1 MRSAAPL
8 LCGSV
13 KSLADQRHPP
23 EVLVFSVKSLLRWS
37 WPRALLLVLLICGL
51 PAQALQ
57 RERSLAQAHHT
68 RWTSKDGAP
77 LGIRKMAQTS
87 DGWLWLG
94 STSGLFRFDGVRFE
108 RFAPPE
114 DPGFGAR
121 RVSTLA
127 AGRNGELWVGLLDG
141 GMARIDA
148 AGTLTVF
155 KMPAGLAPG
164 GVLALAAGPDG
175 EVWAG
180 LRSELLRFDGREWAR
195 VGTDWNL
202 PLKRLGGVHLDL
214 NGALWVSNDEQWYRL
229 DRGSLAF
236 VPSGMKA
243 TGGRSVRILSGAS
256 WMLTADSLLRLPGS
270 EAQGQVLEQPRD
282 SSSMFVDRANN
293 LWNMFCP
300 AGLCRGR
307 LPGQLPGNAVALPP
321 VDDSFTSREGLS
333 GDIGMTVLEDRES
346 NLWVATQTGLDRFR
360 DTAMVRLDLP
370 RTATSFAVVP
380 AADDEMLIAAL
391 DSQGSLLWR
400 VKNGQREAL
409 VWPSAAGRL
418 QTVHRDA
425 QGQVWLGGANGVWRL
440 DGERSKRVTPE
451 GPAGSFDSRRI
462 LSDARG
468 LWVLFRREGLR
479 LLADEE
485 WRAPPLQGLD
495 SGREMPTTFELASD
509 GSVWAGYRDNRLVQ
523 ARPDGT
529 RSYGPEQGIA
539 VGAVSFIHAG
549 RRLLIAGELGVQ
561 MLVDGRFHALLSS
574 ADAEALRG
582 VTGAAQTRQ
591 GELWL
596 NTVRGAVRISAAE
609 LQRFEAAPSRT
620 ELKLQVFD
628 ALDGYPAS
636 AAPQGPQSSLAQGP
650 DGRLW
655 FAGIDGVA
663 WLDPAALP
671 APVSPPRVL
680 LQALAADQVWRP
692 AREPL
697 ELPPGTQSVALRFT
711 AQTLAMPERVQF
723 QARLDGIDKDWR
735 ELGGQREISYNNL
748 GPGAYRLQLRAMG
761 AEDKPD
767 GNPPTQLSFAIQPQ
781 LVQTWWFKT
790 LAALL
795 GVGLAAGL
803 LQLRAQR
810 AAARQNEKLHERMAE
825 RERIARELH
834 DTLLQGVH
842 GLTLR
847 FQKVANRMA
856 AQDPNRALM
865 EAELERAD
873 RLIIEGRDRVLELRS
888 PGLPRLDLGAAL
900 ANLGEQLAAEQDV
913 QFGISIQGRARA
925 LIPAVQDELLQ
936 IGQEALHNAFRHARA
951 RAIRVELR
959 YSWHGLRLSVR
970 DDGVGMA
977 PHLSAQGRPGHF
989 GLTGMR
995 ERARDLS
1002 ALLRLHSA
1010 PGQGTTIE
1018 LWLLALGAY
1027 ARPGARQPGDESH
1040 G

>member
-1 MRSAAPL
+1 MKL
-8 LCGSV
+8 
-13 KSLADQRHPP
+13 
-23 EVLVFSVKSLLRWS
+23 LLRWL
-37 WPRALLLVLLICGL
+37 WPRALFLVLLLNCGL

-68 RWTSKDGAP
+68 RWTAKDGAP
-77 LGIRKMAQTS
+77 LGIRRMVQTA

-108 RFAPPE
+108 RFAPIE

-121 RVSTLA
+121 RISTLA
-127 AGRNGELWVGLLDG
+127 AGRNGELWVGLLEG
-141 GMARIDA
+141 GVARIDA
-148 AGTLTVF
+148 AGALTLF
-155 KMPAGLAPG
+155 KMPAGLSPG
-164 GVLALAAGPDG
+164 SVLALMAGPDG
-175 EVWAG
+175 EAWAG

-195 VGTDWNL
+195 VGPDWNL
-202 PLKRLGGVHLDL
+202 PLQRFGGMHLDL
-214 NGALWVSNDEQWYRL
+214 NGSFWVSDDEQWHRL

-236 VPSGMKA
+236 VPTGIKSA
-243 TGGRSVRILSGAS
+243 GGRSVRVLGWAS
-256 WMLTADSLLRLPGS
+256 WMLTADGMLRLPGS
-270 EAQGQVLEQPRD
+270 EGQGEPLMPLRD
-282 SSSMFVDRANN
+282 SSSMFVDQAQNV
-293 LWNMFCP
+293 WSMFCP
-300 AGLCRGR
+300 AGLCRRR
-307 LPGQLPGNAVALPP
+307 LPEQMQGHAAPLPP
-321 VDDSFTSREGLS
+321 VDESFTSREGLS
-333 GDIGMTVLEDRES
+333 GDIGMTALEDREG

-360 DTAMVRLDLP
+360 DTAMLRLDLP
-370 RTATSFAVVP
+370 RSATNFAMAP
-380 AADDEMLIAAL
+380 AAAGELLIGAV
-391 DSQGSLLWR
+391 DGQGSLLWR
-400 VKNGQREAL
+400 IRNGQRQAL
-409 VWPSAAGRL
+409 SWPAAAGRL
-418 QTVHRDA
+418 QTLHRDQ
-425 QGQVWLGGANGVWRL
+425 QGRDWLGGANGIWRL
-440 DGERSKRVTPE
+440 DGERSTRVTPE
-451 GPAGSFDSRRI
+451 GAAGSFDSRRI

-479 LLADEE
+479 LLAEGE
-485 WRAPPLQGLD
+485 WRAPPLPGLD
-495 SGREMPTTFELASD
+495 SGREMPNTFELAGD

-523 ARPDGT
+523 ARPDGA
-529 RSYGPEQGIA
+529 RSYGPEQGIS
-539 VGAVSFIHAG
+539 VGAITFVHAG
-549 RRLLIAGELGVQ
+549 RRVLIGGERGVQ
-561 MLVDGRFHALLSS
+561 MLVGGRFHALLGSN
-574 ADAEALRG
+574 DAEALRG
-582 VTGAAQTRQ
+582 VTGAAQTPQ

-596 NTVRGAVRISAAE
+596 NGVRGAVRISAAE
-609 LQRFEAAPSRT
+609 LQRFEAAPERYK
-620 ELKLQVFD
+620 LKLQVFD
-628 ALDGYPAS
+628 VLDGYPAS
-636 AAPQGPQSSLAQGP
+636 AVPQGPQSSLAQGP
-650 DGRLW
+650 DGQLW

-663 WLDPAALP
+663 SLDPSTLP
-671 APVSPPRVL
+671 APSAPPRVL

-697 ELPPGTQSVALRFT
+697 ELPAGTQSVALRFT

-723 QARLDGIDKDWR
+723 QARLDGIDKDWHA
-735 ELGGQREISYNNL
+735 LGGQREISYNNL

-761 AEDKPD
+761 ADD
-767 GNPPTQLSFAIQPQ
+767 QQDAPPPAQLSFAIQPR
-781 LVQTWWFKT
+781 LMQTWWFKT

-795 GVGLAAGL
+795 GIGLAAGL

-810 AAARQNEKLHERMAE
+810 AAARQNERLRERMAE

-888 PGLPRLDLGAAL
+888 PGLPQLDLGAAL

-913 QFGISIQGRARA
+913 QFGISIEGRARA
-925 LIPAVQDELLQ
+925 LNPAVQDELLQ
-936 IGQEALHNAFRHARA
+936 IGQEALYNAFRHARA

-959 YSWHGLRLSVR
+959 YSWHGLRLTVR
-970 DDGVGMA
+970 DDGVGMT
-977 PHLSAQGRPGHF
+977 PSLSVQGRPGHF

-1002 ALLRLHSA
+1002 ALLCLHSA
-1010 PGQGTTIE
+1010 PGRGTTVE

-1027 ARPGARQPGDESH
+1027 ARPWARQPGDESH